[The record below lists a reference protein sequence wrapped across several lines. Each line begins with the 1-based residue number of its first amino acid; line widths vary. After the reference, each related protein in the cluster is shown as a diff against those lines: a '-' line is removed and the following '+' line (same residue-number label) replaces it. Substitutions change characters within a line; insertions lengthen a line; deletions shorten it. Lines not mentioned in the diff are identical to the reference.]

1 MSSKTPPRTVNGVE
15 LLSEKTH
22 DWLLPLHEPTYH
34 PGHLQIAVRNYVQT
48 LPDTKATFAK
58 CEPVKNR
65 DDLNYRAI
73 KDEMLYH
80 VGSWKVQDSTNRQRW
95 VNPTHP
101 DRITHAPV
109 KTTCECGTRLLNGMR
124 DKEKHADDCTK
135 QQRYAAR
142 AVYFEKRAEVGR
154 RMAKFGVSVNSQ
166 HERLGLED
174 KPYGSIWDGLGVD
187 ISSLKDDYRER
198 RLNTILALL
207 EDLKTADV
215 ARVYGITPNR
225 LRTLVSK
232 QTDYSLRDFSQ
243 GGR

>member
-1 MSSKTPPRTVNGVE
+1 MSSKTSSRTVNGVE

-22 DWLLPLHEPTYH
+22 DWLLPLHDPTYH
-34 PGHLQIAVRNYVQT
+34 PAHLQIAVRNYVKS

-58 CEPVKNR
+58 CEPVKSR

-80 VGSWKVQDSTNRQRW
+80 VGSWKVQDSTHRQRW

-101 DRITHAPV
+101 DRMTYAPV
-109 KTTCECGTRLLNGMR
+109 KTTCACGTTFLNGPR
-124 DKEKHADDCTK
+124 KEAHADDCTK

-142 AVYFEKRAEVGR
+142 AEYFQKRAETGR
-154 RMAKFGVSVNSQ
+154 RMAKFGISVNSQ

-187 ISSLKDDYRER
+187 ISRLKEDYRER
-198 RLNTILALL
+198 RLNTTLALL

-215 ARVYGITPNR
+215 ARVYGISPNR
-225 LRTLVSK
+225 LRTLVSEK
-232 QTDYSLRDFSQ
+232 TDYSLHDFSQ
-243 GGR
+243 GGQ